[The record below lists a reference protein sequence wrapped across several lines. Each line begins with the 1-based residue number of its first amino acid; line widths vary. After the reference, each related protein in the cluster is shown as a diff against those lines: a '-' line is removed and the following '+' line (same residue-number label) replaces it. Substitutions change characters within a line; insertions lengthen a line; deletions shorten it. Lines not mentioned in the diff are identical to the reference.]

1 MQAFLIGP
9 AQSGKRSLLQR
20 LSDGKQLGRP
30 PVHAEIL
37 TEPRHLDSEQ
47 RLLVVLR
54 EGSDASAFWNTPVG
68 LWARRC
74 GADLWLLPEGADD
87 LGMAARQLEMQL
99 VLDQLGSPAL
109 GGVLTVLPQRLHC
122 ELWPRYFQRR
132 LTWGLRYFELR
143 DDLLTDAQILSIC
156 KIVPPTQLLISARR
170 HRASDEP
177 LSATLLNHAALWDW
191 PLELGKPPHFTG
203 PQPARIASLHRRNIG
218 ESLSSCIE
226 RLTAASDGAMLLK
239 LAVPIHHLGELWQ
252 GHQWLLKDPAR
263 HQFLPSSPD
272 GRWAWYRLWRGRQ
285 QQLNFWREEPA
296 FALAPSPDQPT
307 LFEWLQRLSCEPL
320 APLDS
325 ASPMQFAAILG
336 DPVQHSRTPLH
347 QQDFFTARGWP
358 VLRIRLTDED
368 MAQTAAFSLL
378 QQLGL
383 RAAAVTSPRKL
394 DARALVR
401 QSGTFVVTTPQ
412 LPDEACNT
420 LLYSDREQRWV
431 GTNTDGE
438 GLKTAWRLVRQQHPQ
453 FTEDAPMV
461 LWGGGG
467 TRQLM
472 QSVFPQGI
480 AYSARSGMPL
490 QALQISPQSPKIV
503 VWAVGATRQPACVW
517 PPTEWQPEVVL
528 DLNYSADSPGKQ
540 YAQRCGAH
548 YYGGLAFF
556 TAQAEAQRQFWQRYL
571 PPR

>member
-9 AQSGKRSLLQR
+9 PQSGKRSLLRR
-20 LSDGKQLGRP
+20 LSDGKQLGGSL
-30 PVHAEIL
+30 VTAEIL
-37 TEPRHLDSEQ
+37 TEPRPLAPEQ

-54 EGSDASAFWNTPVG
+54 EGSDASAFWATTLG
-68 LWARRC
+68 MWARRC

-87 LGMAARQLEMQL
+87 LGLAARQLEAQL
-99 VLDQLGSPAL
+99 ILDQPGSSAL
-109 GGVLTVLPQRLHC
+109 GGVLTVLPQRMHS
-122 ELWPRYFQRR
+122 EHWQRYFQRR

-156 KIVPPTQLLISARR
+156 NVVPPAQLLISARR
-170 HRASDEP
+170 HREQDEP
-177 LSATLLNHAALWDW
+177 LSATLLSHAALWDW
-191 PLELGKPPHFTG
+191 PLELGAPPHFAE
-203 PQPARIASLHRRNIG
+203 PQPARVASLHRRNAG
-218 ESLSSCIE
+218 ESLATCIE
-226 RLTAASDGAMLLK
+226 RLTAASKGAKLLK
-239 LAVPIHHLGELWQ
+239 LAVPIHHLGELRQ
-252 GHQWLLKDPAR
+252 GHQWLLRDPAR

-272 GRWAWYRLWRGRQ
+272 GRWSWYRLWRGRQ
-285 QQLNFWREEPA
+285 QPLNFWREEPA

-325 ASPMQFAAILG
+325 PSPTQFAAILG

-347 QQDFFTARGWP
+347 QQDFFAEHSWP

-368 MAQTAAFSLL
+368 IAQTAAFSLL

-394 DARALVR
+394 DARALLR
-401 QSGTFVVTTPQ
+401 QSSTFVTTTPQ

-420 LLYSDREQRWV
+420 LMYLDSEQRWV

-438 GLKTAWRLVRQQHPQ
+438 GLKTAWQIMRKQHPQ
-453 FTEDAPMV
+453 LTEEAPMV

-472 QSVFPQGI
+472 QSVFPKGI
-480 AYSARSGMPL
+480 TYSARSGMPL

-503 VWAVGATRQPACVW
+503 VWAVGAIRQPACVW
-517 PPTEWQPEVVL
+517 PPTEWQPEVIL